1 MEAHS
6 LVDII
11 DSEGNLASPL
21 TIQVKMHSSQDEI
34 RSNVTTN
41 IKRDTI
47 RFMRLP
53 GLWLE
58 RRQPLAICGG
68 GPSLDDN
75 VEELK
80 QFGHVMACGSVHDHL
95 VDLGITPTFALAVDA
110 KADAVNWFQ
119 KPQEKTSYLL
129 ASQCHPNMFEQLKG
143 HKIAMWNF
151 PGQLDDEQKFYN
163 DEPMINWGC
172 MVGVHSLQMA
182 VFLGFQ
188 ELHFFGMDGNHRDGK
203 HHSYDVGSWSDEIMS
218 IGRQFYTINGRTF
231 MSTTALISQMQQ
243 FFDVFASP
251 WGQYIKGYVH
261 GDGLWAEVIKN
272 SPPEMKEWLEAV

>member
-1 MEAHS
+1 MEPTS

-11 DSEGNLASPL
+11 DSEGKVVQPL

-34 RSNVTTN
+34 RSNVITN
-41 IKRDTI
+41 LKRDTQ
-47 RFMRLP
+47 RFMQLP
-53 GLWLE
+53 GLWLQRGE
-58 RRQPLAICGG
+58 PLAICGG
-68 GPSLDDN
+68 GPSLDDH
-75 VEELK
+75 VDELK
-80 QFGHVMACGSVHDHL
+80 NFNQVMACGSVHDHL

-110 KADAVNWFQ
+110 KEDAVNWFQ

-129 ASQCHPNMFEQLKG
+129 ASQCHPNLFDRLEG

-151 PGQLDDEQKFYN
+151 PGQLDDESCFN
-163 DEPMINWGC
+163 GEPMINWGC
-172 MVGVHSLQMA
+172 MVGVHSLQTA

-203 HHSYDVGSWSDEIMS
+203 HHSYDVGEWDEQIMTV
-218 IGRQFYTINGRTF
+218 GRQFYTVNNKTF

-251 WGQYIKGYVH
+251 WGQYLKGYIH
-261 GDGLWAEVIKN
+261 GDGLWAEVVKN
-272 SPPEMKEWLEAV
+272 SPPEMSEWLEAV